1 MTEPT
6 PDYMPDPAQPAHIH
20 PAFLMV
26 LSALLKAERILA
38 ALPPAYC
45 RPTVLLEVQNAIEAS
60 LGPKP

>member
-20 PAFLMV
+20 PAFLKV
-26 LSALLKAERILA
+26 LS

>member
-1 MTEPT
+1 MTEPIA
-6 PDYMPDPAQPAHIH
+6 DYMPDPVQPAQIN
-20 PAFLMV
+20 PAFLIV

-45 RPTVLLEVQNAIEAS
+45 RPTVLAEVRDAIVAA